1 MHVHVP
7 VCAHVHVGY
16 INFEA
21 VVHSF
26 VYISPVESANYEFCT
41 LRTHTVQVSDKV
53 NGSRGTAVDRPRT
66 DVRASA
72 DQHQCIRG
80 CGLSFPRV
88 IRGGTSVL

>member
-41 LRTHTVQVSDKV
+41 LHTHIHMLKSIGKGAFANHQNYEFYVAYVHFACNVSE
-53 NGSRGTAVDRPRT
+53 
-66 DVRASA
+66 
-72 DQHQCIRG
+72 
-80 CGLSFPRV
+80 
-88 IRGGTSVL
+88 